1 MMVPLAS
8 NAAATGMGTNSVFS
22 HHMDPLQ
29 TWSYWKEWGPQRRFL
44 EAAVVKARLTPNS
57 RGSGTAGC
65 SDLKVSGVCPWQ
77 WAELTSSNSD
87 FLSRRALWHT
97 FGHCSLL
104 PRCKAGYLL
113 FHQVCEL
120 FKIVL
125 TVGQKICSSFSVPSY
140 FKYSIQHC

>member
-1 MMVPLAS
+1 MVSLAS
-8 NAAATGMGTNSVFS
+8 NAATTRVGTNSVFS

-29 TWSYWKEWGPQRRFL
+29 TWSYWKEWGPQGRFL
-44 EAAVVKARLTPNS
+44 GAAVVKARLTPNS

-65 SDLKVSGVCPWQ
+65 SDVKVSGVCPWQ

-87 FLSRRALWHT
+87 FLSRGVLGHT

-113 FHQVCEL
+113 FNQVCEL
-120 FKIVL
+120 FNIFL
-125 TVGQKICSSFSVPSY
+125 TVGQKICLSFSVPSY
-140 FKYSIQHC
+140 FKYSIQYH